1 MCECEAD
8 CASCCGASNEIKN
21 AFPFVLMISCS
32 LLAGAAV
39 DESDPLCLLS
49 DEATIKLA
57 HDIAAIDDD
66 IPVLQVC

>member
-1 MCECEAD
+1 MSAKPI
-8 CASCCGASNEIKN
+8 ARLVAAQAMKSYMYS
-21 AFPFVLMISCS
+21 FVLMISCS